1 MIYGFSLL
9 LLVLGLL
16 VGVPA
21 WRKIMYMFR
30 IKKNSG
36 KTLGKVVS
44 TQSAMNTAGWLMGE
58 VSASEIVNHQRPLV
72 TYQSPQGREMS
83 VEVIPSNFLSR
94 RKYQAGESVEVA
106 YDLAEPWRAYVV
118 REWTATNRELGIGAV
133 MSIVGVA
140 LWIVGRVYNL
150 PF

>member
-1 MIYGFSLL
+1 MIYGFSMLF
-9 LLVLGLL
+9 LVLGLL

-21 WRKIMYMFR
+21 LRKIMYMFK

-36 KTLGKVVS
+36 TTLGNVVS
-44 TQSAMNTAGWLMGE
+44 TKSAMNTGGWLMGD

-72 TYQSPQGREMS
+72 TYQSPQDKEMS
-83 VEVIPSNFLSR
+83 VEVIASNFLST
-94 RKYQAGESVEVA
+94 RKYKAGESVEVA
-106 YDLAEPWRAYVV
+106 YDLSEPWRAYVV
-118 REWTATNRELGIGAV
+118 REWTAANRDLWIGAV
-133 MSIVGVA
+133 MSILGVA